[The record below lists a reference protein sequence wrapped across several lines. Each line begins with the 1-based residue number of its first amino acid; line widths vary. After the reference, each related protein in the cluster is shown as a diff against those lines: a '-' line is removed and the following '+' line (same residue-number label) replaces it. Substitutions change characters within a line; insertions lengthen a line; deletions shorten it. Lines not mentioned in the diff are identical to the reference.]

1 MSLTDNDSTRL
12 YLAASRAFTPAAP
25 INGLDLFA
33 GRKKQIRQAI
43 DAINQVGQHAIIYGE
58 RGVGKTSISNVLKDF
73 LEETKISFPI
83 LAPRVTCDSGD
94 NYFTV
99 WMKVF
104 LAIREMGTDRGVNLP
119 GCPIFE
125 ILDAEPDDAINE
137 ITPDL
142 VRRSL
147 AAVAEPVILIV
158 IIDEFDRIT
167 NSQLQGLFSD
177 TIKVISDHA
186 VDATIILVGVAD
198 SVDDLIEEH
207 QSVERALVQV
217 PMPRMS
223 EDEIFEI
230 IENGLSRLDNMKIV
244 KDALQTIAVIS
255 KGLPFYAHLLGLH
268 SARCAISRKESNVRE
283 EDVFDAL
290 DGALEGAGQ
299 SIYTA
304 YRKAVA
310 SRRRNSL
317 FPLVLLACAMAAT
330 DERGYFRLADVKQPY
345 ENLRKGLG
353 KYNTP
358 YFAKQIAQF
367 CEERRG
373 PILEKTLFEYRFIN
387 PLMQPYVLMNGFN
400 EGLMKNL

>member
-1 MSLTDNDSTRL
+1 MELTDNDSTRL

-73 LEETKISFPI
+73 LGETKISFPI

-94 NYFTV
+94 SYFTV

-104 LAIREMGTDRGVNLP
+104 QAIREMGTDRGVNLP

-125 ILDAEPDDAINE
+125 ILDAEPEDVINE

-147 AAVAEPVILIV
+147 AAVAEPIILIV
-158 IIDEFDRIT
+158 ILDEFDRIT

-230 IENGLSRLDNMKIV
+230 IGNGLNRLDNMKITQ
-244 KDALQTIAVIS
+244 DALQTIAIIS

-268 SARCAISRKESNVRE
+268 SARCAISRKESNVKE
-283 EDVFDAL
+283 VDVFDAL

-317 FPLVLLACAMAAT
+317 FPLVLLACAMAVT
-330 DERGYFRLADVKQPY
+330 DEHGYFRFADVKEPY
-345 ENLRKGLG
+345 ENIRGKGK
-353 KYNTP
+353 KYSTP
-358 YFAKQIAQF
+358 YFTRQIAQF
-367 CEERRG
+367 CEEERG
-373 PILEKTLFEYRFIN
+373 PILEKTLFDYRFIN
-387 PLMQPYVLMNGFN
+387 PLMQPYILMDGYNKGII
-400 EGLMKNL
+400 